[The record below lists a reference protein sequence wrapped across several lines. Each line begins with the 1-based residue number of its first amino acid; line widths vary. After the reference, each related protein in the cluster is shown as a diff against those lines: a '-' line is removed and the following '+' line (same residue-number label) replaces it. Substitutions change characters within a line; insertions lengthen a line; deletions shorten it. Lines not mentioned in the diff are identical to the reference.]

1 MREYFHNYDI
11 HNYDKVRNFS
21 KKNDVWNKFQNIF
34 VIYLINFIKIR
45 EVLDIRI

>member
-21 KKNDVWNKFQNIF
+21 KKFQNIF